1 MKQILH
7 FVFLLFTTVLIG
19 QVPLTRVVPQIVGKY
34 DFTAIGNTLN
44 VSANPNPCELL
55 PQSSA
60 TLNLQ
65 PNETFFQAHMYW
77 SASGPADDT
86 VSLNGNTV
94 IAQRTYSINNNFG
107 LYNTHYADVTN
118 LVGAI
123 GNGVYTFSDYLG
135 TIPCGNSTNYGG
147 WMIYIIFGEPT
158 LPQNQISIFEGF
170 DYVSGSNPNLDI
182 TLTGIDVATD
192 DLAKIGFL
200 AWEGDA
206 SIAVQETLTINGN
219 LIDNPPLNPGDN
231 AFNGTNS
238 YTNSSTLWNMD
249 LDVYD
254 LQGIVQ
260 PGDTQIDI
268 QLTSG
273 QDLVLVNNVI
283 TSVNSEIP
291 DAACTIDDL
300 DVVCDNGQNLFI
312 DYTVYNLP
320 STSPLSAG
328 TRVDFY
334 WQNVGG
340 GPLNYLDTVFTVND
354 IPIGGQESGNT
365 ILSIVG
371 TPPQFDL
378 VMIVDPANS
387 ILEIDETNNENRLF
401 IDTTQPFSIGPDVE
415 SCAGLTVTL
424 DTGVSSPDFT
434 WQWYKDGNIIP
445 GATNPSITVGLNGVY
460 TVEGFEG
467 PCFITDDIEV
477 TFNLPPDA
485 FPPADLF
492 LCDDGATAGSFD
504 LTENDDDLL
513 GGQDPA
519 LFFVKYY
526 ETLQDAQDDTNVILV
541 PTGYFISQPS
551 PQTIYA
557 RVESPE
563 GCFAIDT
570 FKIFFTRVQAGQP
583 EGMEVC
589 DNDGDGFTA
598 IDLPLTF
605 DSEVLD
611 GEPAAD
617 YLITYHNDPVE
628 ATTGANALPVPYNV
642 PVPGETIFARLVN
655 FDDLNCFDVVQIPI
669 IVNAPPV
676 PGAIDTYVVCDAD
689 NDGFAEFDLSELV
702 VDLQGGNGDLLITF
716 HGTQLDA
723 QNGVLPLISP
733 YPNDDIYNDSV
744 WARVESSLTG
754 CYTAV
759 EVFLEVRDYPIA
771 TQPEEPLRECDDALA
786 DGFTVFDL
794 TVVESEVLGT
804 LDPLEYDIY
813 YYELESDAIAAGD
826 LALTAP
832 DFSQA
837 IANPGAYQNI
847 TNPQTIYIL
856 VVGNAGS
863 TSPNNGTAGCY
874 DIVTLE
880 LIVDP
885 LPLDLG
891 PFELFLCDDQASG
904 STIDEVSIFDLTQI
918 NDTATGGDSSIT
930 VTWYATP
937 GDEAA
942 DTPIATPE
950 AYANTVTP
958 QTIVGRLES
967 AFGCRTLVTMTLTVL
982 PNPTP
987 VTPTPL
993 EVCDDDLDGGSFD
1006 DGFATFVLTDKDAEI
1021 TDGEPDVSVT
1031 YYETLAQ
1038 AEAGTPALTSP
1049 WVNTIPGGQVIY
1061 ARVERDV
1068 PPGILGCFSIV
1079 ELELIVVPLPDAPT
1093 ADFIDP
1099 MFVCDDDGDGLAEF
1113 DLTLND
1119 PFVLGTQDPIDFAP
1133 ITYHESLAAAQTG
1146 TPFIATPEAYL
1157 SGGGTVWV
1165 RLESLDTGC
1174 YRITSFGLVTG
1185 TLPTIGS
1192 AEDLYLCDD
1201 EIGGSDPFDGLSTF
1215 DLTVNTLE
1223 VTLGDPTYSVS
1234 YYATQQDQIDGNP
1247 IATPEA
1253 YQNVISPVQEI
1264 FVTVFGPDSC
1274 PAVTS
1279 FFINVEANPT
1289 INIPT
1294 PLIVCDDNNNGFYNA
1309 FDLTSK
1315 DAELL
1320 GGQVDVSVRYYETLV
1335 DANLGDP
1342 ADQLLS
1348 PYENIVPFV
1357 QTIYAR
1363 LENDVPPG
1371 VNACFSIV
1379 PLELR
1384 IESLPLGVDLALF
1397 QDPLV
1402 ACDFDGDGF
1411 EVFDLTQNNLGAL
1424 GANEPLS
1431 DYSVSYYVNQG
1442 DADLGIN
1449 AIATPGAYTNIVTPI
1464 QEVYVRVE
1472 SFVTGCGKVTPFDL
1486 LVEPPADLSAGPFE
1500 MVLCDDQIGGSAP
1513 DDGVSTFDLT
1523 LNDPIITGG
1532 DPTYTVVYYASLQDQ
1547 IDDNPIADPT
1557 DYQNVVNPQDIYVT
1571 VLTSGGCGAETF
1583 LTLRVLPNP
1592 SPVTP
1597 TPLVVCDGAGDPV
1610 IDFDPEDGF
1619 STFILTDKDAEIIGG
1634 EPNVSVLY
1642 YATFDEAEAG
1652 VAGTELVSPY
1662 ANTTA
1667 FSQVVYARV
1676 TKDVPPAT
1684 LGCYSIVELELVVS
1698 PLPVAQGLP
1707 EDLYYCA
1714 VDNGGVGVFDL
1725 TQNDPLIL
1733 GDLDPLVY
1741 VVLYFRTL
1749 TEAQNGVNPIGNP
1762 TLFASTTSPQTV
1774 YAGLIAIDTGCY
1786 TPPQQDPITFE
1797 VDLSFE
1803 LYVKEG
1809 AFAGTPDPYMI
1820 CDNLA
1825 PSDGLAEFTLIPNA
1839 ALPTDLDPQAQ
1850 LLVDQ
1855 ILQDQDPSVYVLTF
1869 HETLSDAELGIGNLP
1884 DVYTNITNPQVIYA
1898 RVSNL
1903 LDPTDDPICYGI
1915 AEVLLSVEQLPPMIL
1930 EDEYRIC
1937 VDAQGNAI
1945 MEDFGAASPPTLETG
1960 LPTEGFTFLW
1970 SLNGAILPNEVG
1982 PSLVA
1987 LAPGSYSVLVT
1998 ELASGCALET
2008 VVAVNPSSPPLEYN
2022 VRLLNGAF
2030 AGEHVIEATATGLGT
2045 YQFSLDGGNL
2055 QDSGV
2060 FENVTPGTHQV
2071 TITNVE
2077 GCGSVTVDIGVVD
2090 YPRFVTPN
2098 NDGFNDTWNIIGL
2111 ADYDPAARIYIFDRY
2126 GKLLKQLSPT
2136 AAGWDGTYKGN
2147 PLPSSD
2153 YWFRIEYTEE
2163 DIPKAF
2169 TGHFTLKR

>member
-1 MKQILH
+1 M
-7 FVFLLFTTVLIG
+7 
-19 QVPLTRVVPQIVGKY
+19 
-34 DFTAIGNTLN
+34 
-44 VSANPNPCELL
+44 
-55 PQSSA
+55 
-60 TLNLQ
+60 
-65 PNETFFQAHMYW
+65 
-77 SASGPADDT
+77 
-86 VSLNGNTV
+86 
-94 IAQRTYSINNNFG
+94 
-107 LYNTHYADVTN
+107 
-118 LVGAI
+118 
-123 GNGVYTFSDYLG
+123 
-135 TIPCGNSTNYGG
+135 
-147 WMIYIIFGEPT
+147 
-158 LPQNQISIFEGF
+158 GF
-170 DYVSGSNPNLDI
+170 
-182 TLTGIDVATD
+182 
-192 DLAKIGFL
+192 
-200 AWEGDA
+200 
-206 SIAVQETLTINGN
+206 

-583 EGMEVC
+583 EGIEVC

-676 PGAIDTYVVCDAD
+676 PGAIDTYVVCDTD

-702 VDLQGGNGDLLITF
+702 VDLQGGNGDLLITL

-723 QNGVLPLISP
+723 QNGVLPLINP

-904 STIDEVSIFDLTQI
+904 STIDEVSIFDLTQV

-958 QTIVGRLES
+958 TDHSRKTRERLW
-967 AFGCRTLVTMTLTVL
+967 L
-982 PNPTP
+982 PH
-987 VTPTPL
+987 
-993 EVCDDDLDGGSFD
+993 
-1006 DGFATFVLTDKDAEI
+1006 
-1021 TDGEPDVSVT
+1021 
-1031 YYETLAQ
+1031 
-1038 AEAGTPALTSP
+1038 
-1049 WVNTIPGGQVIY
+1049 PG
-1061 ARVERDV
+1061 DH
-1068 PPGILGCFSIV
+1068 
-1079 ELELIVVPLPDAPT
+1079 D
-1093 ADFIDP
+1093 
-1099 MFVCDDDGDGLAEF
+1099 
-1113 DLTLND
+1113 
-1119 PFVLGTQDPIDFAP
+1119 
-1133 ITYHESLAAAQTG
+1133 
-1146 TPFIATPEAYL
+1146 
-1157 SGGGTVWV
+1157 
-1165 RLESLDTGC
+1165 
-1174 YRITSFGLVTG
+1174 
-1185 TLPTIGS
+1185 
-1192 AEDLYLCDD
+1192 
-1201 EIGGSDPFDGLSTF
+1201 
-1215 DLTVNTLE
+1215 
-1223 VTLGDPTYSVS
+1223 
-1234 YYATQQDQIDGNP
+1234 
-1247 IATPEA
+1247 
-1253 YQNVISPVQEI
+1253 
-1264 FVTVFGPDSC
+1264 
-1274 PAVTS
+1274 
-1279 FFINVEANPT
+1279 
-1289 INIPT
+1289 
-1294 PLIVCDDNNNGFYNA
+1294 
-1309 FDLTSK
+1309 
-1315 DAELL
+1315 
-1320 GGQVDVSVRYYETLV
+1320 
-1335 DANLGDP
+1335 
-1342 ADQLLS
+1342 
-1348 PYENIVPFV
+1348 
-1357 QTIYAR
+1357 
-1363 LENDVPPG
+1363 
-1371 VNACFSIV
+1371 
-1379 PLELR
+1379 
-1384 IESLPLGVDLALF
+1384 
-1397 QDPLV
+1397 
-1402 ACDFDGDGF
+1402 
-1411 EVFDLTQNNLGAL
+1411 
-1424 GANEPLS
+1424 
-1431 DYSVSYYVNQG
+1431 
-1442 DADLGIN
+1442 
-1449 AIATPGAYTNIVTPI
+1449 
-1464 QEVYVRVE
+1464 
-1472 SFVTGCGKVTPFDL
+1472 
-1486 LVEPPADLSAGPFE
+1486 
-1500 MVLCDDQIGGSAP
+1500 
-1513 DDGVSTFDLT
+1513 
-1523 LNDPIITGG
+1523 
-1532 DPTYTVVYYASLQDQ
+1532 
-1547 IDDNPIADPT
+1547 
-1557 DYQNVVNPQDIYVT
+1557 
-1571 VLTSGGCGAETF
+1571 
-1583 LTLRVLPNP
+1583 
-1592 SPVTP
+1592 
-1597 TPLVVCDGAGDPV
+1597 
-1610 IDFDPEDGF
+1610 
-1619 STFILTDKDAEIIGG
+1619 
-1634 EPNVSVLY
+1634 
-1642 YATFDEAEAG
+1642 
-1652 VAGTELVSPY
+1652 
-1662 ANTTA
+1662 
-1667 FSQVVYARV
+1667 
-1676 TKDVPPAT
+1676 
-1684 LGCYSIVELELVVS
+1684 
-1698 PLPVAQGLP
+1698 
-1707 EDLYYCA
+1707 
-1714 VDNGGVGVFDL
+1714 
-1725 TQNDPLIL
+1725 
-1733 GDLDPLVY
+1733 
-1741 VVLYFRTL
+1741 
-1749 TEAQNGVNPIGNP
+1749 
-1762 TLFASTTSPQTV
+1762 
-1774 YAGLIAIDTGCY
+1774 
-1786 TPPQQDPITFE
+1786 
-1797 VDLSFE
+1797 
-1803 LYVKEG
+1803 
-1809 AFAGTPDPYMI
+1809 
-1820 CDNLA
+1820 
-1825 PSDGLAEFTLIPNA
+1825 
-1839 ALPTDLDPQAQ
+1839 
-1850 LLVDQ
+1850 
-1855 ILQDQDPSVYVLTF
+1855 
-1869 HETLSDAELGIGNLP
+1869 
-1884 DVYTNITNPQVIYA
+1884 
-1898 RVSNL
+1898 
-1903 LDPTDDPICYGI
+1903 
-1915 AEVLLSVEQLPPMIL
+1915 
-1930 EDEYRIC
+1930 
-1937 VDAQGNAI
+1937 
-1945 MEDFGAASPPTLETG
+1945 
-1960 LPTEGFTFLW
+1960 
-1970 SLNGAILPNEVG
+1970 LNGL
-1982 PSLVA
+1982 
-1987 LAPGSYSVLVT
+1987 T
-1998 ELASGCALET
+1998 
-2008 VVAVNPSSPPLEYN
+2008 
-2022 VRLLNGAF
+2022 
-2030 AGEHVIEATATGLGT
+2030 
-2045 YQFSLDGGNL
+2045 
-2055 QDSGV
+2055 
-2060 FENVTPGTHQV
+2060 
-2071 TITNVE
+2071 
-2077 GCGSVTVDIGVVD
+2077 
-2090 YPRFVTPN
+2090 
-2098 NDGFNDTWNIIGL
+2098 
-2111 ADYDPAARIYIFDRY
+2111 
-2126 GKLLKQLSPT
+2126 
-2136 AAGWDGTYKGN
+2136 
-2147 PLPSSD
+2147 
-2153 YWFRIEYTEE
+2153 
-2163 DIPKAF
+2163 
-2169 TGHFTLKR
+2169 

>member
-1 MKQILH
+1 MKHILH

-206 SIAVQETLTINGN
+206 SLAVQETLTINGN

-583 EGMEVC
+583 EGIEVC

-676 PGAIDTYVVCDAD
+676 PGAIDTYVVCDTD

-716 HGTQLDA
+716 HGT
-723 QNGVLPLISP
+723 
-733 YPNDDIYNDSV
+733 
-744 WARVESSLTG
+744 
-754 CYTAV
+754 
-759 EVFLEVRDYPIA
+759 
-771 TQPEEPLRECDDALA
+771 
-786 DGFTVFDL
+786 
-794 TVVESEVLGT
+794 
-804 LDPLEYDIY
+804 
-813 YYELESDAIAAGD
+813 
-826 LALTAP
+826 
-832 DFSQA
+832 
-837 IANPGAYQNI
+837 
-847 TNPQTIYIL
+847 
-856 VVGNAGS
+856 
-863 TSPNNGTAGCY
+863 
-874 DIVTLE
+874 
-880 LIVDP
+880 
-885 LPLDLG
+885 
-891 PFELFLCDDQASG
+891 
-904 STIDEVSIFDLTQI
+904 
-918 NDTATGGDSSIT
+918 
-930 VTWYATP
+930 
-937 GDEAA
+937 
-942 DTPIATPE
+942 
-950 AYANTVTP
+950 
-958 QTIVGRLES
+958 
-967 AFGCRTLVTMTLTVL
+967 
-982 PNPTP
+982 
-987 VTPTPL
+987 
-993 EVCDDDLDGGSFD
+993 
-1006 DGFATFVLTDKDAEI
+1006 
-1021 TDGEPDVSVT
+1021 
-1031 YYETLAQ
+1031 
-1038 AEAGTPALTSP
+1038 
-1049 WVNTIPGGQVIY
+1049 
-1061 ARVERDV
+1061 
-1068 PPGILGCFSIV
+1068 
-1079 ELELIVVPLPDAPT
+1079 
-1093 ADFIDP
+1093 
-1099 MFVCDDDGDGLAEF
+1099 
-1113 DLTLND
+1113 
-1119 PFVLGTQDPIDFAP
+1119 
-1133 ITYHESLAAAQTG
+1133 
-1146 TPFIATPEAYL
+1146 
-1157 SGGGTVWV
+1157 
-1165 RLESLDTGC
+1165 
-1174 YRITSFGLVTG
+1174 
-1185 TLPTIGS
+1185 
-1192 AEDLYLCDD
+1192 
-1201 EIGGSDPFDGLSTF
+1201 
-1215 DLTVNTLE
+1215 
-1223 VTLGDPTYSVS
+1223 
-1234 YYATQQDQIDGNP
+1234 
-1247 IATPEA
+1247 
-1253 YQNVISPVQEI
+1253 
-1264 FVTVFGPDSC
+1264 
-1274 PAVTS
+1274 
-1279 FFINVEANPT
+1279 
-1289 INIPT
+1289 
-1294 PLIVCDDNNNGFYNA
+1294 
-1309 FDLTSK
+1309 
-1315 DAELL
+1315 
-1320 GGQVDVSVRYYETLV
+1320 
-1335 DANLGDP
+1335 
-1342 ADQLLS
+1342 
-1348 PYENIVPFV
+1348 
-1357 QTIYAR
+1357 
-1363 LENDVPPG
+1363 
-1371 VNACFSIV
+1371 
-1379 PLELR
+1379 
-1384 IESLPLGVDLALF
+1384 
-1397 QDPLV
+1397 
-1402 ACDFDGDGF
+1402 
-1411 EVFDLTQNNLGAL
+1411 
-1424 GANEPLS
+1424 
-1431 DYSVSYYVNQG
+1431 
-1442 DADLGIN
+1442 
-1449 AIATPGAYTNIVTPI
+1449 
-1464 QEVYVRVE
+1464 
-1472 SFVTGCGKVTPFDL
+1472 
-1486 LVEPPADLSAGPFE
+1486 
-1500 MVLCDDQIGGSAP
+1500 
-1513 DDGVSTFDLT
+1513 
-1523 LNDPIITGG
+1523 
-1532 DPTYTVVYYASLQDQ
+1532 
-1547 IDDNPIADPT
+1547 
-1557 DYQNVVNPQDIYVT
+1557 
-1571 VLTSGGCGAETF
+1571 
-1583 LTLRVLPNP
+1583 
-1592 SPVTP
+1592 
-1597 TPLVVCDGAGDPV
+1597 
-1610 IDFDPEDGF
+1610 
-1619 STFILTDKDAEIIGG
+1619 
-1634 EPNVSVLY
+1634 
-1642 YATFDEAEAG
+1642 
-1652 VAGTELVSPY
+1652 
-1662 ANTTA
+1662 
-1667 FSQVVYARV
+1667 
-1676 TKDVPPAT
+1676 
-1684 LGCYSIVELELVVS
+1684 
-1698 PLPVAQGLP
+1698 
-1707 EDLYYCA
+1707 
-1714 VDNGGVGVFDL
+1714 
-1725 TQNDPLIL
+1725 
-1733 GDLDPLVY
+1733 
-1741 VVLYFRTL
+1741 
-1749 TEAQNGVNPIGNP
+1749 
-1762 TLFASTTSPQTV
+1762 
-1774 YAGLIAIDTGCY
+1774 
-1786 TPPQQDPITFE
+1786 
-1797 VDLSFE
+1797 
-1803 LYVKEG
+1803 
-1809 AFAGTPDPYMI
+1809 
-1820 CDNLA
+1820 
-1825 PSDGLAEFTLIPNA
+1825 
-1839 ALPTDLDPQAQ
+1839 
-1850 LLVDQ
+1850 
-1855 ILQDQDPSVYVLTF
+1855 
-1869 HETLSDAELGIGNLP
+1869 
-1884 DVYTNITNPQVIYA
+1884 
-1898 RVSNL
+1898 
-1903 LDPTDDPICYGI
+1903 
-1915 AEVLLSVEQLPPMIL
+1915 
-1930 EDEYRIC
+1930 
-1937 VDAQGNAI
+1937 
-1945 MEDFGAASPPTLETG
+1945 
-1960 LPTEGFTFLW
+1960 
-1970 SLNGAILPNEVG
+1970 
-1982 PSLVA
+1982 
-1987 LAPGSYSVLVT
+1987 
-1998 ELASGCALET
+1998 
-2008 VVAVNPSSPPLEYN
+2008 
-2022 VRLLNGAF
+2022 
-2030 AGEHVIEATATGLGT
+2030 
-2045 YQFSLDGGNL
+2045 
-2055 QDSGV
+2055 
-2060 FENVTPGTHQV
+2060 
-2071 TITNVE
+2071 
-2077 GCGSVTVDIGVVD
+2077 
-2090 YPRFVTPN
+2090 
-2098 NDGFNDTWNIIGL
+2098 
-2111 ADYDPAARIYIFDRY
+2111 
-2126 GKLLKQLSPT
+2126 
-2136 AAGWDGTYKGN
+2136 
-2147 PLPSSD
+2147 
-2153 YWFRIEYTEE
+2153 
-2163 DIPKAF
+2163 
-2169 TGHFTLKR
+2169 